1 MDKDKIDGKFV
12 FDMAVAGDQTA
23 ILVVNNYINYLAEG
37 IANLINIF
45 DPEIF
50 VIGGGISNQGESL
63 LIKAREPVR
72 KKVYANDL
80 ESKIMKSK
88 LGDDAGIIRAA
99 FLA

>member
-1 MDKDKIDGKFV
+1 
-12 FDMAVAGDQTA
+12 MANAGDQTA
-23 ILVVNNYINYLAEG
+23 ILVVNNYIDYLAEG

-63 LIKAREPVR
+63 LIKVRESVR

-80 ESKIMKSK
+80 ESKIIKSK
-88 LGDDAGIIRAA
+88 LGDDAGIIGAA
-99 FLA
+99 SLA